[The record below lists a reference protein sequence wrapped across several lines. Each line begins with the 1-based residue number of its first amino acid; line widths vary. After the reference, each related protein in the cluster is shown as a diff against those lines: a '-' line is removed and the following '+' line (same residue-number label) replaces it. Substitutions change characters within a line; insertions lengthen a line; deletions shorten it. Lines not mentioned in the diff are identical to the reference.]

1 MKCPAKEGIIKLNEE
16 RSLNMKKWI
25 LIGGGA
31 FVVIIV
37 VVVVLGV
44 SNLGPM
50 IKNAVNTFGPEIT
63 KTEVKLGDV
72 GISIFSAEAKLKD
85 FFLGNPEGFK
95 SPQAL
100 SVGSI
105 HVNVDEKSITKDT
118 IIIDRIEVVAPE
130 ITYEKV
136 RGTDNFKAI
145 QNNVNK
151 VVNAN
156 KTAKTSGAEG
166 KEGEGKKIII
176 RNFIVKDGKVNLTM
190 SALGGKTIAA
200 NLPDIHLKDVGQKQG
215 GASPAD
221 AFKEIFDTLYAKI
234 TSPAVTN
241 VFGEGL
247 KTLTGGTKAL
257 TEGVTKQ
264 LGTAGGG
271 AKEGVKSATDKLKG
285 MFGK

>member
-1 MKCPAKEGIIKLNEE
+1 
-16 RSLNMKKWI
+16 MKKWI

-31 FVVIIV
+31 CVIIAI
-37 VVVVLGV
+37 VVVLGV

-50 IKNAVNTFGPEIT
+50 IKSAVNTFGPEIT
-63 KTEVKLGDV
+63 QTEVRLGDV
-72 GISIFSAEAKLKD
+72 GISLFSAEARLKD

-95 SPQAL
+95 SPQAV

-105 HVNVDEKSITKDT
+105 HVNVDEKSLTKDT

-130 ITYEKV
+130 INYEKV

-151 VVNAN
+151 VVSAN
-156 KTAKTSGAEG
+156 KTAKKSGTEG
-166 KEGEGKKIII
+166 KEGGGKKIII
-176 RNFIVKDGKVNLTM
+176 RNFIVKNGKVNLTM
-190 SALGGKTIAA
+190 SAIGGKTIVA
-200 NLPDIHLKDVGQKQG
+200 NLADIHLKDVGQKQG

-241 VFGEGL
+241 VFSEGL
-247 KTLTGGTKAL
+247 KTLGGTQEL
-257 TEGVTKQ
+257 TEGVPQQ
-264 LGTAGGG
+264 LGTASEGVK
-271 AKEGVKSATDKLKG
+271 AGVKSATDKLKG
-285 MFGK
+285 LFDK

>member
-1 MKCPAKEGIIKLNEE
+1 
-16 RSLNMKKWI
+16 MKKWI
-25 LIGGGA
+25 LIGGSA
-31 FVVIIV
+31 FVVIVAI
-37 VVVVLGV
+37 VVVLGI

-72 GISIFSAEAKLKD
+72 GISLFSAEAKLKD

-100 SVGSI
+100 RVGSI
-105 HVNVDEKSITKDT
+105 HVNVDEKSLTKDT

-130 ITYEKV
+130 INYEKV

-151 VVNAN
+151 TVSAN
-156 KTAKTSGAEG
+156 KAAKTSGAEG
-166 KEGEGKKIII
+166 KEGGGKKIII
-176 RNFIVKDGKVNLTM
+176 KNFIVKDGKVNLAM

-200 NLPDIHLKDVGQKQG
+200 KLPDVHLKDVGQKKG

-234 TSPAVTN
+234 TSPAVTDALSQ
-241 VFGEGL
+241 GL
-247 KTLTGGTKAL
+247 KTLTGGAKSV

-264 LGTAGGG
+264 MGTAGEG
-271 AKEGVKSATDKLKG
+271 AQSGVKSATDKLKG
-285 MFGK
+285 LFDK

>member
-1 MKCPAKEGIIKLNEE
+1 
-16 RSLNMKKWI
+16 MKKWI

-31 FVVIIV
+31 FVVIVVIV
-37 VVVVLGV
+37 VVVGV
-44 SNLGPM
+44 SNLGPI

-63 KTEVKLGDV
+63 KTEVRLGDV
-72 GISIFSAEAKLKD
+72 EISLFSAEAKLKD

-100 SVGSI
+100 SVRSI
-105 HVNVDEKSITKDT
+105 HVNVDEKSLTKDT

-151 VVNAN
+151 VVSAN
-156 KTAKTSGAEG
+156 KTAKKSGAQG
-166 KEGEGKKIII
+166 KEDGGKKIII

-200 NLPDIHLKDVGQKQG
+200 NLPDIHLKDVGQKEG
-215 GASPAD
+215 GVSPAD

-234 TSPAVTN
+234 NSPAVTDI
-241 VFGEGL
+241 FSKGL
-247 KTLTGGTKAL
+247 KTLTGGTKAV

-264 LGTAGGG
+264 LGTAGEGVKG
-271 AKEGVKSATDKLKG
+271 GVKSATDKLKG
-285 MFGK
+285 IFGK